1 MERNRYRFGL
11 APNLNKLLADRRAGI
26 TPDKITE
33 IVHAQVQKEFS
44 AGSGIERVYFP
55 NKSSDIA
62 NRPVLTL
69 SVLDPDHAIQ
79 ESGTLEWV
87 TTATRE
93 CGATSRTFKSALIWV
108 IADDSA
114 LLRQAA
120 RTLLAWQAIDDE
132 KDALRLDE
140 SQHRQLEENLRRAKS
155 DLRET
160 VWRTYKHLALL
171 GKDNTIR
178 TIDLG
183 QPNSSSAQNMTT
195 LIMNRL
201 RMDGEVEESPSP
213 NFLVRNWS
221 PAFKEWSTKAVR
233 DAFFA
238 SPQFPRLLNGENIRD
253 TIARGVSGGVIGY
266 VGKTASGDYVPFMF
280 GKSIS
285 AGEIEISDDTFIITR
300 ETAEAHQ
307 KSRAALVIP
316 DSGST
321 TTLPLP
327 PQGHVPTKTEV
338 SKDPGADYKPDAPAQ
353 IATQLMFWAGEVP
366 PQKWMN
372 FYTKVLSKFAN
383 NKGLKI
389 SINFQVASN
398 DGVTK
403 QKVEE
408 TKTALRELGL
418 DDNVKFE

>member
-1 MERNRYRFGL
+1 
-11 APNLNKLLADRRAGI
+11 
-26 TPDKITE
+26 
-33 IVHAQVQKEFS
+33 
-44 AGSGIERVYFP
+44 
-55 NKSSDIA
+55 
-62 NRPVLTL
+62 
-69 SVLDPDHAIQ
+69 
-79 ESGTLEWV
+79 V

-238 SPQFPRLLNGENIRD
+238 SPQFPRLLNGESIRD

-266 VGKTASGDYVPFMF
+266 VGKTASGDYAPFMF
-280 GKSIS
+280 GKSIG

-300 ETAEAHQ
+300 EIAEAHQ
-307 KSRAALVIP
+307 KSRAALVRS

-321 TTLPLP
+321 TLLTLPTQESL
-327 PQGHVPTKTEV
+327 PTKTDV
-338 SKDPGADYKPDAPAQ
+338 SKDPGADYKPDATAQ
-353 IATQLMFWAGEVP
+353 TATQLMFWAGEVP

-398 DGVTK
+398 EGVTK

-418 DDNVKFE
+418 DDSVKFE